1 MLMVIHAKMK
11 TTHVD
16 SPCACKNNLRGME
29 NSMNRKGE
37 IYKRAF
43 LFCAGLT
50 FVFPAL
56 SATLRA
62 QTSQTLPFA
71 STQNAST
78 PPASDTASTPQAEPD
93 LAITAHVT
101 ARELRFDQV
110 PNTRVDFT
118 GRPKRETVWD
128 ATRQNLPRPVQPGVT
143 YRNIGIQLKITSV
156 FADIDRIVA
165 EALGEVP
172 ATDNSTPEENRP
184 APSPQSSAP
193 PSPTPADTL
202 PLSDS
207 STKPNGGA

>member
-1 MLMVIHAKMK
+1 
-11 TTHVD
+11 
-16 SPCACKNNLRGME
+16 
-29 NSMNRKGE
+29 MNRKGE

-62 QTSQTLPFA
+62 QTSQAPTQTLPFA

-93 LAITAHVT
+93 LAITANVT

-128 ATRQNLPRPVQPGVT
+128 AARQNLPRPVQPGVT

-184 APSPQSSAP
+184 APAPSTQTSAP
-193 PSPTPADTL
+193 PSPPTADTL
-202 PLSDS
+202 PASNS
-207 STKPNGGA
+207 STKLNGGARR